1 MRVKKT
7 MHTTTTAKTNGLGV
21 HFGKV
26 MYGVSVTFFHSF
38 ILGFSKYTG
47 DKSLNI
53 NSQYGLSNYIFN
65 LKLLHDPGRFIE
77 NPA

>member
-1 MRVKKT
+1 
-7 MHTTTTAKTNGLGV
+7 MHTTTTEKTYGLGV

-38 ILGFSKYTG
+38 IRGLSKYTG

-53 NSQYGLSNYIFN
+53 NC
-65 LKLLHDPGRFIE
+65 R
-77 NPA
+77 